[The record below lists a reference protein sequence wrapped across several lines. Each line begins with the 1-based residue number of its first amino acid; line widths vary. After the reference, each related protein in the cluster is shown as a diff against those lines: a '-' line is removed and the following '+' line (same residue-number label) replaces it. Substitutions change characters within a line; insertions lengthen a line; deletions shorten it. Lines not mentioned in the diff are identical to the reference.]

1 MTIKSSLL
9 LALGACA
16 ALGLS
21 GCGGSGGGNDVATPA
36 AVADT
41 VPASA
46 NDSAQSFTEYA
57 KNQKPTDVVEPLKL
71 QQQLP
76 PVSDTTEPFLIGS

>member
-1 MTIKSSLL
+1 MTIRPLL
-9 LALGACA
+9 LAVGACV

-21 GCGGSGGGNDVATPA
+21 GCGGGASDAVTPA
-36 AVADT
+36 AAADT

-76 PVSDTTEPFLIGS
+76 PVSDTTEPFLIGG